1 MRSFLDFSVIFLDFS
16 VIFLDFSNS
25 LSHHCIVAWVTRPE
39 RLKGVKDV
47 IKQARRAQRPATY
60 FPFLPY
66 LSHDLS
72 YFGIFAIYYIIVL
85 TCFYGE
91 VIFVIWLKH
100 CMGGTSP
107 LRRTMFAI
115 NTTTLQN
122 VSKSVKAAPKTWL
135 KFGKVVY
142 NKLVREWYFP

>member
-1 MRSFLDFSVIFLDFS
+1 MDFSAIVLG
-16 VIFLDFSNS
+16 FSNA

-66 LSHDLS
+66 LPHDLS

-135 KFGKVVY
+135 KF
-142 NKLVREWYFP
+142 